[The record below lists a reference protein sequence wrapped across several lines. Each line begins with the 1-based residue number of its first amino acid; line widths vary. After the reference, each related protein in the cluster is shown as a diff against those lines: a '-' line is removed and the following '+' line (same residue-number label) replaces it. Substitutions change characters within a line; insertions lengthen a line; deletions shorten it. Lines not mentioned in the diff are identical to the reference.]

1 MQKMFAFKR
10 IYLKKMKEDDVI
22 VYNNKDSLCQYPLM
36 VQAYWGFADA
46 IIVLYNRKQQQLI
59 VFTNTF
65 NVIDRKKLQ
74 FKIKDTFSHVI
85 REIKWMTLDRP
96 ILHREYPFEIVRD
109 IFIPIIWQDEPVE
122 DAILAADK
130 LGSPYVR
137 HAESLRHHRFIK
149 MQRLNELAATS
160 CPGT

>member
-1 MQKMFAFKR
+1 
-10 IYLKKMKEDDVI
+10 MKEDDVI

-74 FKIKDTFSHVI
+74 FKIKDTFSHII

-122 DAILAADK
+122 
-130 LGSPYVR
+130 YVR